1 MIELILMLMLLTFG
15 GMCGFILGICLQHP
29 AWAIYSLRRLATY
42 IHLAAN
48 YIEIWCSKREG
59 E

>member
-1 MIELILMLMLLTFG
+1 MIELMLMLMLLAFG
-15 GMCGFILGICLQHP
+15 FIGGFILGVSMSHP